1 MKITSGLRLTFFVT
15 SSIGSRLSWTLW
27 FMWWPTGNIALQ
39 FVCFTN
45 GCGSSRTRKNTA
57 RNWNYPIERWVS
69 WFDPQLGQ
77 VFLDSPA
84 WTLAL
89 QILEKSNLNRFCF
102 QTPWF
107 VHAFILL
114 FPPKTCWDIRYN
126 LELLCSC
133 HALHHQKSVNCQIP
147 FISTILCDI

>member
-89 QILEKSNLNRFCF
+89 QILEKFSNLNRFHFVYFCF
-102 QTPWF
+102 
-107 VHAFILL
+107 VAFILL
-114 FPPKTCWDIRYN
+114 FSTQNLLGHKVQLRITVLVSCIAPPKVCQLSN
-126 LELLCSC
+126 
-133 HALHHQKSVNCQIP
+133 SVH
-147 FISTILCDI
+147 